1 MKLEEQKHIQGTSPE
16 DEEKHLKETLDV
28 IHANMDSYGR
38 QVQEMKANIDEM
50 LEHYHDND
58 AEVYVIL
65 CNTITMHEHMKRALE
80 RNERAAAKPYLFLN
94 TEPADFF

>member
-50 LEHYHDND
+50 LEH
-58 AEVYVIL
+58 IL
-65 CNTITMHEHMKRALE
+65 TTLGR
-80 RNERAAAKPYLFLN
+80 
-94 TEPADFF
+94 